1 MTLEL
6 MKLKYSV
13 NTRLLISNIEVF
25 YLFTIYKNGKS
36 VWFTSS
42 MKFERIYVDSS
53 DFLAFII
60 SSGTSKGVLS
70 RVLMS
75 ANVQ

>member
-1 MTLEL
+1 
-6 MKLKYSV
+6 
-13 NTRLLISNIEVF
+13 
-25 YLFTIYKNGKS
+25 
-36 VWFTSS
+36 